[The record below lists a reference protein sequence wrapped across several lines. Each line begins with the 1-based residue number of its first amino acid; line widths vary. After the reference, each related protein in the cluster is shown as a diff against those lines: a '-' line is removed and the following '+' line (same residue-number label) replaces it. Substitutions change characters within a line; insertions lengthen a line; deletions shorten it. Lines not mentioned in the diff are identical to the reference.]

1 MKIISKFKD
10 DNLWCHYSGMPSPL
24 AYGRQETNNDMS
36 IEVKNCVG
44 EIIDTLCDRGGFDD
58 WWYNLDDEVEK
69 EITDKLEEIVKRRF
83 EKYYE

>member
-1 MKIISKFKD
+1 MGK
-10 DNLWCHYSGMPSPL
+10 
-24 AYGRQETNNDMS
+24 QNDIMGK
-36 IEVKNCVG
+36 IEVKKCVG

-83 EKYYE
+83 EKYNE

>member
-1 MKIISKFKD
+1 MGK
-10 DNLWCHYSGMPSPL
+10 
-24 AYGRQETNNDMS
+24 
-36 IEVKNCVG
+36 IEVKKCVA

-83 EKYYE
+83 EKYNG

>member
-1 MKIISKFKD
+1 MSED

-24 AYGRQETNNDMS
+24 AYGQKETIEDDMEKRE
-36 IEVKNCVG
+36 IKKCVG

-69 EITDKLEEIVKRRF
+69 EITDKLEEIVEKRF
-83 EKYYE
+83 NKMK